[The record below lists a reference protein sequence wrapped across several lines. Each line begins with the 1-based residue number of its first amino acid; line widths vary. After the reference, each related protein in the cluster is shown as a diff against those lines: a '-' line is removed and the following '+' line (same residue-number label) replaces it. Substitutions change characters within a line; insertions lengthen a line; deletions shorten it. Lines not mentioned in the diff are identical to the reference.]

1 MVNTF
6 YVLTAIQSV
15 KFITSHGLVYN
26 ASIVKN
32 VLINNYGQWRC
43 DIMSKDMSGTDKLI
57 FISSFIWTLH
67 WGSCLVLKLSDTVIA
82 NTSVRILPLGL

>member
-1 MVNTF
+1 MV
-6 YVLTAIQSV
+6 S
-15 KFITSHGLVYN
+15 G
-26 ASIVKN
+26 
-32 VLINNYGQWRC
+32 GGG
-43 DIMSKDMSGTDKLI
+43 IMSKDMSAKDKLI